1 MSAFG
6 SSQNLAYRFPNSS
19 VHLGLRYVRLFGFPR
34 KQDAL
39 FPREHFRWGRC
50 GMPMQQCSWL
60 PLVAPLRRAGVE
72 FMAGT
77 DTPVPSAAG
86 FASHDELALLVKG
99 GLTPEEALET
109 ATRNPA
115 RFLGRERDLG
125 TVERSK
131 IADLVLL
138 IPNPLQDIHNTTK
151 ISAVILHGQFLDRR
165 VLDGMMKDAAAAGTS
180 KTTART

>member
-1 MSAFG
+1 
-6 SSQNLAYRFPNSS
+6 
-19 VHLGLRYVRLFGFPR
+19 
-34 KQDAL
+34 
-39 FPREHFRWGRC
+39 
-50 GMPMQQCSWL
+50 
-60 PLVAPLRRAGVE
+60 
-72 FMAGT
+72 MAGT
-77 DTPVPSAAG
+77 DTPVPPAAG
-86 FASHDELALLVKG
+86 FALHDELELLVKG

-125 TVERSK
+125 TVDRSK

-138 IPNPLQDIHNTTK
+138 NANPLENIHNTTK